1 MKKIYTW
8 HDVKIN
14 ENEYL
19 QYFYKREKNDING
32 NSRYRVFILDPD
44 MKVYETILKCYEYE
58 IEYCIINFFKNK

>member
-8 HDVKIN
+8 HDAKIN
-14 ENEYL
+14 ESQYL

-32 NSRYRVFILDPD
+32 NSRYRVFILDPN

-58 IEYCIINFFKNK
+58 IEYYVINFYKNK